1 MTKWNTGKIKTF
13 TRTYVTKWFYLW
25 NPNIPHNLLCY
36 CLCDCLIHLYLSH
49 EIIKNE
55 QLNSGS
61 SNQFMI
67 PFLCPFGT
75 HTLFKALLS
84 FHPFHIGFLT
94 TETIFSLP
102 LLSWIRITWI
112 LILFVLSFKS
122 FKLSSSFFSF
132 LLLFTPPI
140 CSFLEF
146 NNPFYCFI

>member
-102 LLSWIRITWI
+102 LLSTLHMNLGRYFVPKEFSLMGLNPVLVKKKNRRI
-112 LILFVLSFKS
+112 SG
-122 FKLSSSFFSF
+122 FFFQNF
-132 LLLFTPPI
+132 LLTTQL
-140 CSFLEF
+140 
-146 NNPFYCFI
+146 